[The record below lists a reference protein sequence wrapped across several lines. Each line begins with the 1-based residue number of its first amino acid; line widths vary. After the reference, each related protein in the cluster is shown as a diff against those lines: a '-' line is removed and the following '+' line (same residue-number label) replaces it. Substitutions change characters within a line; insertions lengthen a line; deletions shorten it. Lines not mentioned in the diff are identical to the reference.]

1 MMFPGRLLFLAFL
14 LASCTHVE
22 SGQPQVIPSKQ
33 GQPAPEANDIESLVR
48 PKLSD
53 FNSCYKVE
61 QQNNPQAAGKVLMGF
76 TILRDGRTS
85 DVRLLASTLK
95 SPAMEGCL
103 VGRIE
108 AWQFPP
114 PKDGQEIKVRYP
126 FSFQP

>member
-1 MMFPGRLLFLAFL
+1 MMFPWRHLILALLLT
-14 LASCTHVE
+14 SCTHVE

-33 GQPAPEANDIESLVR
+33 GQPGPEADDIESLVR
-48 PKLSD
+48 PKVSD
-53 FNSCYKVE
+53 LNSCYKDE
-61 QQNNPQAAGKVLMGF
+61 QQMNPKAAGKVLLSF
-76 TILRDGRTS
+76 IIQKDGRTN

-95 SPAMEGCL
+95 SPNMEGCL

-114 PKDGQEIKVRYP
+114 TRDGQEIKVRYP